1 MIMSNS
7 LSVHF
12 DGNTYNHTEE
22 SLIGLIK
29 SEDYNKKLSEEWKDK
44 FSTQRSNIY
53 NIREKVNAFFNSYYS
68 VGDTEITVELDEV
81 NALLESIGAETLKKT
96 WSAQVTIYVSM
107 NGIEATDEDSV
118 VDYIQNEIEVSYS
131 GDGDY
136 HVDDIIVQ
144 GVAVDC

>member
-7 LSVHF
+7 ISVHF

-96 WSAQVTIYVSM
+96 WSADVVIYVSV
-107 NGIEATDEDSV
+107 NNIEATDEDSV
-118 VDYIQNEIEVSYS
+118 IDYVQNEIEVSYA
-131 GDGDY
+131 GGGDY
-136 HVDDIIVQ
+136 HVEDIQVTGVQ
-144 GVAVDC
+144 VDC

>member
-7 LSVHF
+7 ISVHF

-44 FSTQRSNIY
+44 FTKQKSIVY
-53 NIREKVNAFFNSYYS
+53 DIRERVYAFMNSYYS

-81 NALLESIGAETLKKT
+81 NEMLTAIGAETLKKT
-96 WSAQVTIYVSM
+96 WSADVVIYVSVS
-107 NGIEATDEDSV
+107 NIEAADEDSV
-118 VDYIQNEIEVSYS
+118 IDYVQNEIEVSYA
-131 GDGDY
+131 GGGDY
-136 HVDDIIVQ
+136 HVEDVQ
-144 GVAVDC
+144 VTGVQVES